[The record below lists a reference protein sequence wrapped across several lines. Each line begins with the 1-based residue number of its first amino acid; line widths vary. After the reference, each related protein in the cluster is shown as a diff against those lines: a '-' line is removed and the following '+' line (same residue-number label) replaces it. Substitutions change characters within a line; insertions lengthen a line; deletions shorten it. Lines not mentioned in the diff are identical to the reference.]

1 LLGKDET
8 YADKIRRT
16 EIHVGIL
23 MPGYT
28 VSVVDKDGKIEE
40 KKIWDN
46 PTQEEINA
54 MDTPFFRKALDL
66 YLNFK
71 ASNSLPHGSGFMNE
85 RVSVM
90 EIIRIFEQESN
101 RYDSWY
107 MKNYEALKGDEEE
120 D

>member
-1 LLGKDET
+1 LLGNEET
-8 YADKIRRT
+8 YADSIRRKLYN
-16 EIHVGIL
+16 VGIL

-28 VSVVDKDGKIEE
+28 VSIIDKDGNVEE
-40 KKIWDN
+40 KKVWDN

-54 MDTPFFRKALDL
+54 MDTPFFHKALDL

-71 ASNSLPHGSGFMNE
+71 ASGSLPYGSGYLNE
-85 RVSVM
+85 KVSTM

-107 MKNYEALKGDEEE
+107 MKNHEALKGDDEE